1 MALFKFQNL
10 NKHGNLRTRIVHSP
24 TSQFSF
30 KPSGYGK
37 FVNVQRFY
45 CKKRHHHAL
54 SVISTDEDA
63 VYDITIDKQDF
74 HHTLEESLIAY
85 EEEEKYEKCA
95 EIKKAMDFLDKK
107 KAEKAVSSIVESLA
121 T

>member
-1 MALFKFQNL
+1 MLKNL
-10 NKHGNLRTRIVHSP
+10 KS
-24 TSQFSF
+24 
-30 KPSGYGK
+30 
-37 FVNVQRFY
+37 
-45 CKKRHHHAL
+45 KKRHHHAL

-95 EIKKAMDFLDKK
+95 EIKKAMDFLDQKK
-107 KAEKAVSSIVESLA
+107 VEKEITSIVDSLA